1 MKALI
6 TGGAG
11 FIGSHLVDLL
21 LSGVDGNLKSVNRAC
36 CDLLGRSAEE
46 VKGRKLFS
54 VFSQPDQRGQSIE
67 RYLGFFEQEPVR
79 TSLMTV
85 RVQNAP
91 TESER
96 NATCCAMEFDHSK
109 FLVTQLI

>member
-1 MKALI
+1 MKALV

-11 FIGSHLVDLL
+11 FIGSLLVDLL
-21 LSGVDGNLKSVNRAC
+21 LSGVGGNLKSVNRSC

-46 VKGRKLFS
+46 VKGLKFFS
-54 VFSQPDQRGQSIE
+54 VFSQLDQRGQSIE
-67 RYLGFFEQEPVR
+67 RYLGSFKQQPSR
-79 TSLMTV
+79 TSSMTV
-85 RVQNAP
+85 RVQDAP